1 MLAGYSS
8 ILLTYKLLRALGRC
22 WSTSCYAVYDNEDL
36 EMAVASEALRRSL
49 FPNRFYNPPDALPFG
64 GGGQSPAPAYSQVFP
79 DSRLPTYDEA
89 MVLKES
95 ARVHGDRRATAEVA
109 TIATTTV

>member
-22 WSTSCYAVYDNEDL
+22 WSTSCYAVYDDEDL
-36 EMAVASEALRRSL
+36 EMAVASEQLRRSL
-49 FPNRFYNPPDALPFG
+49 FPNRFFNPPDAQPF
-64 GGGQSPAPAYSQVFP
+64 GGQSPAPAYSQVFA